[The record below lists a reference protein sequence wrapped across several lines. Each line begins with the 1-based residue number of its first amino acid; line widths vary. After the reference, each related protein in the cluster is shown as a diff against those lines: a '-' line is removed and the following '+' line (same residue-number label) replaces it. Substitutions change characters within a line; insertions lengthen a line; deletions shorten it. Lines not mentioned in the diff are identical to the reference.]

1 MLKVA
6 GINVLTQNVLK
17 MKGIPYTI
25 EPSDTFY
32 IETRDLILSDP
43 ITIIN
48 YIDERYPIPQLIS
61 GDLANR
67 TRIRELASI
76 ALKDK
81 DVCDRLALIANPF
94 VFGDTITL
102 VDLIVF
108 EKTSHIPY
116 KDYMFEILKTNTTEY
131 WL

>member
-1 MLKVA
+1 MLKVS
-6 GINVLTQNVLK
+6 GVNILTQNVLK
-17 MKGIPYTI
+17 MKGIPYSVI
-25 EPSDTFY
+25 PCDTFS

-43 ITIIN
+43 TTIIN
-48 YIDERYPIPQLIS
+48 YLDERYPIPQLIS

-76 ALKDK
+76 ALNDK
-81 DVCDRLALIANPF
+81 DVCDRLAVIANPF

-108 EKTSHIPY
+108 ERSSNKAF

-131 WL
+131 WT